1 MRKFRIAILLLLVFI
16 NSCSKDDNSAL
27 ISQYEG
33 QLSNLR
39 NKITQL
45 NSEINDYSNQIT
57 QLITQNNVFSAEIA
71 GLNNQ
76 LITQNNVFSAEIA
89 GLNNQLTG
97 LQNDIEN
104 YINEIQVL
112 TESNELLQS
121 ENNTLTNQLT
131 DLQDQL
137 YDIQSQSAE
146 SGIYIFNQIDLTDPP
161 FAGTLWELP
170 DLISSSD
177 YTVFSTSIYEGIEI
191 RLFYDEAI
199 TDFINYPAHIF
210 KVNFGDGLSIDFE
223 IYSEFSEQEAISIEQ
238 KYAPIVGQ
246 LGKELRKNIKSIEFL
261 KGNSVASAQRSND
274 LSYANI
280 TFHIDWLNNTV
291 ETRPGGDR
299 TEELLIH
306 ESAHLSI
313 DPYVYNQQGWIDA
326 VILDNNYIST
336 YAKEN
341 PDTEDVAENFQAYI
355 AVKYFPERISNS
367 LRDTILSVCLNRFKY
382 FDSLNFDLSI
392 YK

>member
-71 GLNNQ
+71 
-76 LITQNNVFSAEIA
+76 A
-89 GLNNQLTG
+89 LNNQLTG
-97 LQNDIEN
+97 LQNDIQN

-261 KGNSVASAQRSND
+261 KGDSVASAQRSND

>member
-39 NKITQL
+39 TKITQL

-71 GLNNQ
+71 
-76 LITQNNVFSAEIA
+76 A
-89 GLNNQLTG
+89 LNNQLTG
-97 LQNDIEN
+97 LQNDIQN

-177 YTVFSTSIYEGIEI
+177 YTVFSTSIYEGIET

-261 KGNSVASAQRSND
+261 KGDSVASAQRSND

-280 TFHIDWLNNTV
+280 TFHIDWLSNIV
-291 ETRPGGDR
+291 ETRPDGDK

-313 DPYVYNQQGWIDA
+313 DPYVYDQQGWIDA
-326 VILDNNYIST
+326 VSLDNNYIST

-341 PDTEDVAENFQAYI
+341 PDSEDVAETFQAYI

-382 FDSLNFDLSI
+382 FDTLNFDLSM

>member
-45 NSEINDYSNQIT
+45 NSEVNDYSNQIT

-76 LITQNNVFSAEIA
+76 L
-89 GLNNQLTG
+89 TG
-97 LQNDIEN
+97 LQNDIQN
-104 YINEIQVL
+104 YIEEIQVL

-121 ENNTLTNQLT
+121 DNNTLTNQLT

-177 YTVFSTSIYEGIEI
+177 YTVYSTSIYEGIET
-191 RLFYDEAI
+191 RLFYDNAI
-199 TDFINYPAHIF
+199 LDFINYPAHIF
-210 KVNFGDGLSIDFE
+210 KINFGDGLSVDFE

-246 LGKELRKNIKSIEFL
+246 LGKELRKDIKSIEFL
-261 KGNSVASAQRSND
+261 KGDSVASAQRSND

-291 ETRPGGDR
+291 ETRPDGDK

-306 ESAHLSI
+306 ESTHLSI

-326 VILDNNYIST
+326 VNLDNNYIST

-355 AVKYFPERISNS
+355 TVKYFPERISNS

>member
-57 QLITQNNVFSAEIA
+57 QF
-71 GLNNQ
+71 
-76 LITQNNVFSAEIA
+76 ITQNNVFSAEIA

-177 YTVFSTSIYEGIEI
+177 YTVFSTSIYEGIET

-291 ETRPGGDR
+291 ETRPGGDK

-326 VILDNNYIST
+326 VNLDNNYIST